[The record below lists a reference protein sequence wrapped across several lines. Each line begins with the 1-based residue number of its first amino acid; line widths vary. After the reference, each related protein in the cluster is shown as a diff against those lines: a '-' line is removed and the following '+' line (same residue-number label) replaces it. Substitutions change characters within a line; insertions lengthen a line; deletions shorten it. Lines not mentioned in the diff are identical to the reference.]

1 MLITKSIEQLGKYVH
16 FLGLAFSRPDKWR
29 IFWRRLLM
37 ELDTLGVGSLGIVSI
52 ISLFVGAV
60 MTIQSALNLDNPFI
74 PKYMCA
80 YVAREA
86 ILLEFSAT
94 IVCLILA
101 GKVGSNIA
109 SEIGTMRITEQIDA
123 LDIMGVNS
131 VSYLATPKIMAMVI
145 GVPILVMYS
154 ICIAMIGGW
163 LSGITT
169 GLLSTEDFVQG
180 IHFSFKPF
188 YIYYSLIKSTFFG
201 FFISSIAAFCGYYA
215 KGSSLEVGK
224 ASTRAVVASSITI
237 LTFNVLIT
245 QIL

>member
-1 MLITKSIEQLGKYVH
+1 MT
-16 FLGLAFSRPDKWR
+16 FSRPDKWR
-29 IFWRRLLM
+29 ISGKRLLV
-37 ELDTLGVGSLGIVSI
+37 ELDLLGVGSLGIVTI

-60 MTIQSALNLDNPFI
+60 MTIQATLNLDNPFI
-74 PKYMCA
+74 PKYMA
-80 YVAREA
+80 AFVAREA

-123 LDIMGVNS
+123 LEIMGVNS
-131 VSYLATPKIMAMVI
+131 ASYLAAPKIVAMVI
-145 GVPILVMYS
+145 AVPILVMYS
-154 ICIAMIGGW
+154 MFIAMIGGW
-163 LSGITT
+163 LSGVVT
-169 GLLSTEDFVQG
+169 GLLMTDDFVQG

-188 YIYYSLIKSTFFG
+188 YVLYSLIKSVFFG
-201 FFISSIAAFCGYYA
+201 FFISSIASFCGYYA

-224 ASTRAVVASSITI
+224 ASTRAVVVSSITI